1 MLLKNSEDLRAFVP
15 FTVATSFPL
24 MDTYFE
30 RAVTDYVRPALG
42 PEGWAD
48 VKAKYDANTTDAKYK
63 ELIRLLQ
70 GAIAWYG
77 TRLYIPVGQ
86 LQISDAGVRINV
98 NDEFKQAFEWQIDNL
113 DESCANAADS
123 YLEAAL
129 AYLEQE
135 KATFTAWST
144 STTYSESRQFF
155 VNSATMLNDLAGVSL
170 PRRIFRKVI
179 PELRKIQFSDVYNA
193 MGKDQYL
200 ELRTQW
206 LAGNVTP
213 NNKELLNFIQPAMAM
228 LGIAKAVSSLTIEFS
243 DLGITSSTNTILK
256 QKIRQAADADMRSFF
271 IREKQKDGMDYIA
284 QLINYLYDNVDT
296 YPLYKA
302 SSAYK
307 GEERVSTIGNT
318 SDSGFF
324 AV

>member
-1 MLLKNSEDLRAFVP
+1 MLLKNAEDLRKFVP
-15 FTVATSFPL
+15 FTVATSFDL
-24 MDTYFE
+24 LDTYFE
-30 RAVTDYVRPALG
+30 RAVTDFVRPALG

-48 VKAKYDANTTDAKYK
+48 VKAKYDANTSDPIYK

-70 GAIAWYG
+70 GAIAWHG
-77 TRLYIPVGQ
+77 TRNYIPVGQ

-98 NDEFKQAFEWQIDNL
+98 DDHFKQAFEWQIDNL

-135 KATFTAWST
+135 KATFTAWAASST
-144 STTYSESRQFF
+144 YTESRQFF
-155 VNSATMLNDLAGVSL
+155 VNSATMLNDLAGVAL
-170 PRRIFRKVI
+170 PRRIFRKVV
-179 PELRKIQFSDVYNA
+179 PEIRKVQFADVYTA
-193 MGKDQYL
+193 LGKDQYL
-200 ELRTQW
+200 EVRSQW
-206 LAGNVTP
+206 LAGTVSN
-213 NNKELLNFIQPAMAM
+213 NNKELLNFIQPALAM
-228 LGIAKAVSSLTIEFS
+228 LAVAKAVSSLTIEFS

-271 IREKQKDGMDYIA
+271 IREKEKDGKDYIA

-307 GEERVSTIGNT
+307 GNERVSGIGNT